1 MQQEFT
7 REKVTPNF
15 AIWQH
20 ATLVQFATEAF
31 RRLIDMD
38 EANESLR
45 RDLKDALNLVRE
57 SYKREQDDML

>member
-1 MQQEFT
+1 MPEFT

-15 AIWQH
+15 TIWQH
-20 ATLVQFATEAF
+20 ATLVQFATESF
-31 RRLIDMD
+31 GRLIDLE

>member
-1 MQQEFT
+1 MPEFT

-15 AIWQH
+15 TIWQH
-20 ATLVQFATEAF
+20 ATLVKFATESF
-31 RRLIDMD
+31 SRLIDLE